1 MRHTEFWALMDQ
13 VLGEA
18 YSRSWADL
26 TVIGELDGRT
36 ARQALADGEPP
47 KRVWAAVR
55 RQLELPETY
64 R

>member
-1 MRHTEFWALMDQ
+1 MRHTEFWALLDQ
-13 VLGEA
+13 ALGEDYA
-18 YSRSWADL
+18 RSWADL

-36 ARQALADGEPP
+36 AREALDAGVPP

-55 RQLELPETY
+55 RQLELPETW

>member
-1 MRHTEFWALMDQ
+1 MRHTEFWVLMEAAL
-13 VLGEA
+13 GRGYA
-18 YSRSWADL
+18 RSWADL

-36 ARQALADGEPP
+36 ASQALDAGEPP

-55 RQLELPETY
+55 RQLELPDTW